1 MVEMLP
7 LDLDLTANQKR
18 AVEHLGSPLL
28 VEAGPG
34 SGKTEVIIE
43 RVKFLTK
50 QGGFDPSEIL
60 CITFTV
66 KAAEEMRNRLEEDGV
81 DTSQMTI
88 MNYHAFYHELLEKN
102 KSYTGLGNAKI
113 VSRATL
119 MVWALENIDSF
130 NFNDE
135 IDITQNNIPGE
146 IEAMIDGMSTF
157 RDALLAPDDLDDY
170 IAKKKSGVL
179 PYKDPDEVIY
189 VKKLENL
196 AEVYRK
202 CEEFKKKQDI
212 MDFDDIIGLTYVL
225 LTDPMASH
233 ILEGLQRTYRY
244 VLIDEFQDNNYA
256 QFEIAKQLVTDGNIT
271 AVGDSD
277 QSIYRF
283 QGAYP
288 EIFDD
293 FRKSFPNCTEILL
306 DVNFRSPPSV
316 VELSTELL
324 QQDQTRIPKA
334 LKSGKTSSEKVHVV
348 GCNKR
353 NDQTEYVKEEI
364 QRLLN
369 DKTLKVS
376 PRDIAVL
383 SRKQIYGKDIAEG
396 LTALGIPVNYVGKSN
411 IYSSP
416 SARTL
421 FAYLRIVTEPS
432 HSGIQITKLL
442 RDHGITE
449 MNISKI
455 NREAKS
461 RAYKK
466 TDGDYVLDV
475 LSDLSSSDPQMS
487 DITQKTQITEI
498 YEKIKSMIEFSN
510 DNRLTRTLFHIGR
523 VETDIFAKVFTDS
536 FENYVER
543 SVLLD
548 IEANASELEY
558 INPNAT
564 VSDFLSYIDKL
575 EGFDVETDQ
584 GVGYDNSVQV
594 STIHQSK
601 GKQFGYVFVI
611 DVSPRR
617 LPMDF
622 TEKSYYVPDEI
633 SKGLAPVTD
642 PKSYFINEERR
653 LLYVAMTRTKKELH
667 VTYPKHS
674 DGGRNSNPSKF
685 LTPLNLENNT
695 NIDYDDFTSA
705 FTPKTGTT
713 TSTSPV
719 ELLKDEKRELA
730 IKNIREGN
738 YKSVLGNVVELEKIS
753 VYENTQSTEDFDAVD
768 FLKVEEDDT
777 IDKQLAGSE
786 IPTINVANLR
796 YSNTAFNTY
805 EMCPLAFKFDRVWNA
820 KSSSVDPFSKGNHM
834 YIGTV
839 FHAVVEKAADPDGDV
854 KGKHDLDKLV
864 DMLGEEWDHRQ
875 FLYSPKKEEEEAFE
889 TVKKLL
895 EVYQEWSESN
905 PNTVIGVEVDFSM
918 KIGGKI
924 VTGYIDRLE
933 VTPEGKYHV
942 VDYKT
947 GDPAEVDAENDRQ
960 LNLYS
965 EACRR
970 NCLKGIKLVGDTL
983 PEQAMLF
990 YPKKDDGHR
999 EYPYAV
1005 NADKVDEKMAEIEDE
1020 IIKKVDAHEFPPKPG
1035 FACRN
1040 CNFKTVCEFAA
1051 PVKIKKK

>member
-1 MVEMLP
+1 MAVMFHLI
-7 LDLDLTANQKR
+7 LDLTDKQKE

-34 SGKTEVIIE
+34 SGKTEVVIE

-50 QGGFDPSEIL
+50 HGGFDSSEIL

-88 MNYHAFYHELLEKN
+88 MNYHAFYREILDRN

-130 NFNDE
+130 SFNDE
-135 IDITQNNIPGE
+135 IDISQNNIVGE

-157 RDALLAPDDLDDY
+157 RDSLLSPDELQDY
-170 IAKKKSGVL
+170 IDKKKSGVL
-179 PYKDPDEVIY
+179 KYEDPDEVIY

-202 CEEFKKKQDI
+202 CEEFKKRQDI
-212 MDFDDIIGLTYVL
+212 MDFDDIIGLTHVL
-225 LTDPMASH
+225 LTDPMAKH
-233 ILEGLQRTYRY
+233 VLEGLQRTYKY
-244 VLIDEFQDNNYA
+244 VLIDEFQDNNFA

-271 AVGDSD
+271 VVGDSD

-293 FRKSFPNCTEILL
+293 FRKSFPDYTEVLL

-316 VELSTELL
+316 VTLSAELL
-324 QQDQTRIPKA
+324 QQDPARMPKA
-334 LKSGKTSSEKVHVV
+334 LSADKTSSERVHVV

-353 NDQTEYVKEEI
+353 HDQTEYVKQKI
-364 QRLLN
+364 QDLLN
-369 DKTLKVS
+369 DKKLKVS

-383 SRKQIYGKDIAEG
+383 SRKQVSGREVAEG

-421 FAYLRIVTEPS
+421 FAYLRIVAEPS

-442 RDHGITE
+442 LDHGISE

-455 NREAKS
+455 NREAKN
-461 RAYKK
+461 RAYDKN
-466 TDGDYVLDV
+466 DGDYVLDV
-475 LSDLSSSDPQMS
+475 LSDLKSSDPKMS
-487 DITQKTQITEI
+487 DITQKDQITEL

-510 DNRLTRTLFHIGR
+510 DNKLTRTLFYIGR
-523 VETDIFAKVFTDS
+523 AATDIFANVFTDS

-548 IEANASELEY
+548 VEANANELEY
-558 INPNAT
+558 INPRAT
-564 VSDFLSYIDKL
+564 IKDFLSYVEKL
-575 EGFDVETDQ
+575 ESFDVETDQ
-584 GVGYDNSVQV
+584 GVGYNNSVQV

-601 GKQFGYVFVI
+601 GKQFHYVFVI
-611 DVSPRR
+611 DVSPRN
-617 LPMDF
+617 LPMNY
-622 TEKSYYVPDEI
+622 TEKEYNVPGEI
-633 SKGLAPVTD
+633 SKGLTPVAD
-642 PKSYFINEERR
+642 PKAYFINEERR
-653 LLYVAMTRTKKELH
+653 VLYVAMTRAKTELH
-667 VTYPKHS
+667 LTYPTHS
-674 DGGRNSNPSKF
+674 DGDRNSSPSKF
-685 LTPLNLENNT
+685 LQPLDLENNPS
-695 NIDYDDFTSA
+695 IDFDTFTSA
-705 FTPKTGTT
+705 FTPSTGTT
-713 TSTSPV
+713 TATSPV
-719 ELLKDEKRELA
+719 DVLKDEKRQLA

-738 YKSVLGNVVELEKIS
+738 YKSVLDNIVELEKIS
-753 VYENTQSTEDFDAVD
+753 VYENTQSTEDFDAEK
-768 FLKVEEDDT
+768 FLEIKSDDT
-777 IDKQLAGSE
+777 IDKQLAGSA
-786 IPTINVANLR
+786 IPTINVTNLR
-796 YSNTAFNTY
+796 YSNSAFNTY
-805 EMCPLAFKFDRVWNA
+805 EKCPLAFKFERVWNA
-820 KSSSVDPFSKGNHM
+820 KSSSVDPFAKGNHM
-834 YIGTV
+834 YIGSV
-839 FHAVVEKAADPDGDV
+839 FHAVVERAADPNELNS
-854 KGKHDLDKLV
+854 KHDHAKLV
-864 DMLGEEWDHRQ
+864 EVLEEEWDSKQ

-895 EVYQEWSESN
+895 EAYQKWSDSN
-905 PNTVIGVEVDFSM
+905 PNEVIGVEVNFSM

-924 VTGYIDRLE
+924 VIGYIDRLE
-933 VTPEGKYHV
+933 RTPEGKYHV

-947 GDPAEVDAENDRQ
+947 GDPKEVDAENDRQ
-960 LNLYS
+960 LNLYA

-970 NCLKGIKLVGDTL
+970 NCLTGIKLEGDTL

-990 YPKKDDGHR
+990 YPKKDEGHR
-999 EYPYAV
+999 EYPYKV
-1005 NADKVDEKMAEIEDE
+1005 DADKVDEIVSHAEEE

-1035 FACRN
+1035 IVCNN
-1040 CNFKTVCEFAA
+1040 CDFKTVCEFAA
-1051 PVKIKKK
+1051 PVKKR

>member
-1 MVEMLP
+1 
-7 LDLDLTANQKR
+7 LT
-18 AVEHLGSPLL
+18 EH
-28 VEAGPG
+28 
-34 SGKTEVIIE
+34 
-43 RVKFLTK
+43 
-50 QGGFDPSEIL
+50 GGFDPSEIL

-66 KAAEEMRNRLEEDGV
+66 KAAEEMRNRLEDDGI

-113 VSRATL
+113 VSRTTL

-157 RDALLAPDDLDDY
+157 RDALLSPDDLDDY

-196 AEVYRK
+196 AEIYKK

-212 MDFDDIIGLTYVL
+212 MDFDDIIGLTHEL

-233 ILEGLQRTYRY
+233 VREGLQRTYKY
-244 VLIDEFQDNNYA
+244 VLIDEFQDNNFA

-293 FRKSFPNCTEILL
+293 FRKSFSNCTEILL
-306 DVNFRSPPSV
+306 DVNFRNPPSV
-316 VELSTELL
+316 VELATELL
-324 QQDQTRIPKA
+324 QQDKTRIPKA
-334 LKSGKTSSEKVHVV
+334 LKSGKTSTEKVHVV

-353 NDQTEYVKEEI
+353 NDQTEYVKQQI
-364 QRLLN
+364 QNLLKN
-369 DKTLKVS
+369 KTLKVS

-383 SRKQIYGKDIAEG
+383 SRKQIHGKDIAEG

-421 FAYLRIVTEPS
+421 FAYLRVVTEPS

-475 LSDLSSSDPQMS
+475 LSDLKNSDPQMS
-487 DITQKTQITEI
+487 DITQRVQISEL
-498 YEKIKSMIEFSN
+498 YDKIKSMIEFSN
-510 DNRLTRTLFHIGR
+510 GNRLTRTLFHIGR
-523 VETDIFAKVFTDS
+523 VETDIFSKVFTDS

-558 INPNAT
+558 INSSAT
-564 VSDFLSYIDKL
+564 VRDFLSYVDKL
-575 EGFDVETDQ
+575 VGFDVETDQ

-601 GKQFGYVFVI
+601 GKQFQYVFVI
-611 DVSPRR
+611 DVSPRK
-617 LPMDF
+617 LPVDYI
-622 TEKSYYVPDEI
+622 EKPYYVPDEI
-633 SKGLAPVTD
+633 SKGLIPVAD

-685 LTPLNLENNT
+685 LTPLNLEKNP
-695 NIDYDDFTSA
+695 NIDYDEFTSA
-705 FTPKTGTT
+705 FTTTMGTT
-713 TSTSPV
+713 TATSPV
-719 ELLKDEKRELA
+719 DLLKEEKRELA

-738 YKSVLGNVVELEKIS
+738 YKSVLDNVVELEKIS
-753 VYENTQSTEDFDAVD
+753 IYENTQSTNNFVAAD
-768 FLKVEEDDT
+768 FLKVVPDDT
-777 IDKQLAGSE
+777 IDKQLAGSN
-786 IPTINVANLR
+786 IPTINVTNLR

-805 EMCPLAFKFDRVWNA
+805 ETCPLAFKFDRVWNA
-820 KSSSVDPFSKGNHM
+820 KSSSGDPFSKDNHM

-839 FHAVVEKAADPDGDV
+839 FHAVVEKAADPNDTINGN
-854 KGKHDLDKLV
+854 HDLAKLV
-864 DMLGEEWDHRQ
+864 EILEEEWDHRQ

-895 EVYQEWSESN
+895 EVYQEWSQNN

-924 VTGYIDRLE
+924 VKGYIDRLE

-970 NCLKGIKLVGDTL
+970 NCLQGITLKGDTL

-999 EYPYAV
+999 EYVYKVDA
-1005 NADKVDEKMAEIEDE
+1005 NKVDEIIAKIDDE

-1035 FACRN
+1035 FACRR

-1051 PVKIKKK
+1051 PVNIKRR

>member
-1 MVEMLP
+1 MVEMLR
-7 LDLDLTANQKR
+7 LDLDLTNNQKK

-88 MNYHAFYHELLEKN
+88 MNYHAFYHEMLDRN

-113 VSRATL
+113 VSRTTL

-130 NFNDE
+130 NFNNE
-135 IDITQNNIPGE
+135 IDISQNSISGE

-157 RDALLAPDDLDDY
+157 RDALLSPDELQDY
-170 IAKKKSGVL
+170 IDKKKSGVL

-196 AEVYRK
+196 AEVYKK
-202 CEEFKKKQDI
+202 CEEFKKGQDI
-212 MDFDDIIGLTYVL
+212 MDFDDIIGLTHVL
-225 LTDPMASH
+225 LTDPMAKH
-233 ILEGLQRTYRY
+233 VLEGLQRTYKY
-244 VLIDEFQDNNYA
+244 VLIDEFQDNNFA

-316 VELSTELL
+316 VTLSTELL

-334 LKSGKTSSEKVHVV
+334 LTSGKKSSERVHVV

-353 NDQTEYVKEEI
+353 HDQTEYVKQQI
-364 QRLLN
+364 QKLLN
-369 DKTLKVS
+369 DKKLKVS

-383 SRKQIYGKDIAEG
+383 SRKQISGREVAEG

-421 FAYLRIVTEPS
+421 FAYLRIVAEPS

-442 RDHGITE
+442 LDHGITE

-455 NREAKS
+455 NREAKN
-461 RAYKK
+461 RAYDK
-466 TDGDYVLDV
+466 TDGDYVLEV
-475 LSDLSSSDPQMS
+475 LSDLKNSDPKMS
-487 DITQKTQITEI
+487 DISQQAQITEL

-510 DNRLTRTLFHIGR
+510 NNRLTRILFNIGR

-548 IEANASELEY
+548 IEANANELEY
-558 INPNAT
+558 INSKAT
-564 VSDFLSYIDKL
+564 IKDFLTYVKKL
-575 EGFDVETDQ
+575 ENFDVETDQ
-584 GVGYDNSVQV
+584 GVGYNNSVQV

-601 GKQFGYVFVI
+601 GKQFDYVFVI
-611 DVSPRR
+611 DVSPRK
-617 LPMDF
+617 LPMNY
-622 TEKSYYVPDEI
+622 TEKEYNVPGEI
-633 SKGLAPVTD
+633 SKGLTPVSD
-642 PKSYFINEERR
+642 PKAYFINEERR

-667 VTYPKHS
+667 VTYPTHS
-674 DGGRNSNPSKF
+674 DGDKNSNPSKF
-685 LTPLNLENNT
+685 LQPLDLENNPS
-695 NIDYDDFTSA
+695 IDFDTFTSA
-705 FTPKTGTT
+705 FAQPAKKKTA
-713 TSTSPV
+713 TSPV
-719 ELLKDEKRELA
+719 DVLKDEKRELA

-738 YKSVLGNVVELEKIS
+738 YKNVLDNVVELEKIS
-753 VYENTQSTEDFDAVD
+753 VYEKTQSTSDFDKEK
-768 FLKVEEDDT
+768 FLEIQPDDT
-777 IDKQLAGSE
+777 IDKQLAGSA
-786 IPTINVANLR
+786 IPTINVTNLR

-805 EMCPLAFKFDRVWNA
+805 ERCPLAFKFERVWNA
-820 KSSSVDPFSKGNHM
+820 KSSAVDPFAEGNHM

-839 FHAVVEKAADPDGDV
+839 FHAVVERAADPN
-854 KGKHDLDKLV
+854 DLDSNHDHAKLV
-864 DMLGEEWDHRQ
+864 EILEEEWDIKQ
-875 FLYSPKKEEEEAFE
+875 FLYSPKKEEKKAFE

-895 EVYQEWSESN
+895 EVYQEWSENN
-905 PNTVIGVEVDFSM
+905 PNKVIGVEVDFSM

-924 VTGYIDRLE
+924 VKGYIDRLE
-933 VTPEGKYHV
+933 KTPEGKYHV

-947 GDPAEVDAENDRQ
+947 GDPKNVDAENDRQ
-960 LNLYS
+960 LNLYA

-970 NCLKGIKLVGDTL
+970 NCLTGIKLEGDTV

-990 YPKKDDGHR
+990 YPKKDEGHR
-999 EYPYAV
+999 EYPY
-1005 NADKVDEKMAEIEDE
+1005 KVDTDKIDEIVSEIEEE
-1020 IIKKVDAHEFPPKPG
+1020 IIKKVDAHEFPATPG
-1035 FACRN
+1035 MV
-1040 CNFKTVCEFAA
+1040 CNSCDYKTVCEFAA
-1051 PVKIKKK
+1051 PVKKR